1 MYSYRGAHVNLLV
14 SNQHGTT
21 STSAVYSL
29 YIFIQ
34 QWYQKKMGK
43 ILMPIQQFFFGGS
56 ARYQIRCSLVFCFEK
71 KAGGNNKMTND
82 GKSANGCLPSTHP
95 LAAASEGPRSKQR
108 DNGRTICLLDSKQA
122 ARTLE
127 GQKEGD
133 ESNCYK
139 SQSSYLIKI
148 FFTFEARRAEISK

>member
-1 MYSYRGAHVNLLV
+1 MMASPQMGVSLL
-14 SNQHGTT
+14 
-21 STSAVYSL
+21 L
-29 YIFIQ
+29 I
-34 QWYQKKMGK
+34 
-43 ILMPIQQFFFGGS
+43 PP
-56 ARYQIRCSLVFCFEK
+56 
-71 KAGGNNKMTND
+71 
-82 GKSANGCLPSTHP
+82 CLQP
-95 LAAASEGPRSKQR
+95 LASEGPRSKQR

-148 FFTFEARRAEISK
+148 FLLDFCFSIVIEARRAEKAMRFDSLIFVSKDDEVYKVKKITGKINIFGAKIQNMRK

>member
-29 YIFIQ
+29 LIFIQ
-34 QWYQKKMGK
+34 QQYQKKMEK
-43 ILMPIQQFFFGGS
+43 ILMPIQQFFLELLRDIRFVVLFGFLLG
-56 ARYQIRCSLVFCFEK
+56 K

-148 FFTFEARRAEISK
+148 FLLDFV

>member
-1 MYSYRGAHVNLLV
+1 
-14 SNQHGTT
+14 
-21 STSAVYSL
+21 
-29 YIFIQ
+29 
-34 QWYQKKMGK
+34 
-43 ILMPIQQFFFGGS
+43 
-56 ARYQIRCSLVFCFEK
+56 
-71 KAGGNNKMTND
+71 MTND

-148 FFTFEARRAEISK
+148 FFTFEARRAARYPSDFFICDHCYKFSKFSISL

>member
-1 MYSYRGAHVNLLV
+1 
-14 SNQHGTT
+14 
-21 STSAVYSL
+21 
-29 YIFIQ
+29 
-34 QWYQKKMGK
+34 
-43 ILMPIQQFFFGGS
+43 
-56 ARYQIRCSLVFCFEK
+56 
-71 KAGGNNKMTND
+71 MTND

-148 FFTFEARRAEISK
+148 FLLDFCFSIVIEARRAEEKCVLIL